1 MVRGENM
8 SKTIS
13 DETIISALITN
24 GTATAAAKAVGISA
38 KTIYDRMG
46 DSDFLTLY
54 RDVKADILRQSV
66 TNLNGHISAAV
77 QTVVSVMND
86 KENNAAVRLQAAQTI
101 LNTAAKFSKTLTEI
115 ETEIYG
121 EKNKFNI
128 DFSSLL

>member
-1 MVRGENM
+1 MP
-8 SKTIS
+8 KTIS
-13 DETIISALITN
+13 DEIIISALVTN

-46 DSDFLTLY
+46 NSDFLTLY

-115 ETEIYG
+115 ETELYG